1 MGSGRA
7 GDGAGPTAKQADGDK
22 NGLLLAVCFG
32 VPIILFFG
40 ISLFIMFTGTY
51 FIGGLTLLYCK
62 LVVGVSP
69 RPVERLPNGERKRRV
84 LLVTDTAQTQICGV
98 LRKFNEL
105 QDHLT
110 RQGHEVAVLHTD
122 MFLSLAMPRYEE
134 VRIAVPTPFM
144 IYKSTRIF
152 LEFDPDLVNLLTEGN
167 CGLVARFLCQLTG
180 KSYTTMW
187 CTRYD
192 LYLGDLLG
200 DRIARLGRA
209 FLTWFH
215 SGEIVIT
222 PSPSMAK
229 ELIRMDCVPPAKCVP
244 IMNGCNTAM
253 FSPDGPTL
261 AEMADMPRPIWL
273 YVGRVSH
280 EKNVLALLELHDKIE
295 GSIAIVGKGPFFR
308 EAVERFAGPKVKF
321 LGWRQGDEL
330 YAAYRSA
337 DAFAFTSRTDTFGQV
352 NIEAMASGL
361 PVAAFPV
368 TGPIDL
374 VKEGETGSVNDDL
387 FTACKKAIATKDKQ
401 KCLDHARS
409 FSWEVMSNKFM
420 AAHKDI

>member
-1 MGSGRA
+1 MGAGRA
-7 GDGAGPTAKQADGDK
+7 GDGPTAKQADGDK
-22 NGLLLAVCFG
+22 SGLVLAVCFG
-32 VPIILFFG
+32 VPVILFFV

-51 FIGGLTLLYCK
+51 IIGGITLLYCK
-62 LVVGVSP
+62 LVLGVKP
-69 RPVERLPNGERKRRV
+69 RAPELLPNGQRKRRV

-110 RQGHEVAVLHTD
+110 RQGHEVAVLNTD
-122 MFLSLAMPRYEE
+122 MFMSLAMPRYEE
-134 VRIAVPTPFM
+134 VRIAVPTPVM

-167 CGLVARFLCQLTG
+167 CGLVARFLCALTG

-192 LYLGDLLG
+192 LYVGDLLG
-200 DRIARLGRA
+200 ERIASLSRA

-215 SGEIVIT
+215 SGDIVIT

-229 ELIRMDCVPPAKCVP
+229 ELVRMECVEPARCVP

-261 AEMADMPRPIWL
+261 PEMAGMPHPIWL

-280 EKNVLALLELHDKIE
+280 EKNVLALLELHDKIK
-295 GSIAIVGKGPFFR
+295 GSIAIVGKGPFFA

-337 DAFAFTSRTDTFGQV
+337 DAFAFTSMTDTFGQV

-374 VKEGETGSVNDDL
+374 IIEGETGSVNANL
-387 FTACKKAIATKDKQ
+387 LTACRTAIATKDEQ
-401 KCLDHARS
+401 KCLAHARS
-409 FSWEVMSNKFM
+409 FSWEEMSHKFM
-420 AAHKDI
+420 QAHKDI